1 MTDIFSIYERGL
13 EDLLSRLGKGHPRYA
28 EALTLE
34 SRLRENI
41 AQARRYGDT
50 ETRRAERAQIVDQL
64 NALALEHLGLSFNEL
79 CGLERGSGTPNP
91 PPSETGAGSVAVGGD
106 VRDSII
112 ITGDHNTV
120 SIGTVGQTEGVAD
133 RAGLERALTMARR
146 ALAILEEQVAG
157 FGALHVPAHKLIELE
172 EKRREV
178 AELERRLQHR
188 KE

>member
-1 MTDIFSIYERGL
+1 MNYEQGL
-13 EDLLSRLGKGHPRYA
+13 DTFKQIAKGTSWYGDF
-28 EALTLE
+28 TLQE
-34 SRLRENI
+34 SRLRENL

-50 ETRRAERAQIVDQL
+50 EARRAERAQIVDQL

-79 CGLERGSGTPNP
+79 CGLERGSGTPG
-91 PPSETGAGSVAVGGD
+91 SSTTAAGARSVVMRE
-106 VRDSII
+106 VHDSVI

-120 SIGTVGQTEGVAD
+120 SIGTAGQTEEVAD

-172 EKRREV
+172 EKRRQV
-178 AELERRLQHR
+178 AELERRLQNR
-188 KE
+188 KD

>member
-1 MTDIFSIYERGL
+1 MTDIFSAYERGL
-13 EDLLSRLGKGHPRYA
+13 EKLLERLGKDHPRYVDV
-28 EALTLE
+28 LVLQ
-34 SRLRENI
+34 SRLLENL

-50 ETRRAERAQIVDQL
+50 EARRAERAQIVDQL
-64 NALALEHLGLSFNEL
+64 NALALKHLDLIFNEL
-79 CGLERGSGTPNP
+79 CGLERGSGTPG
-91 PPSETGAGSVAVGGD
+91 SSTTAAGARSVVMQEAH
-106 VRDSII
+106 DSVI

-120 SIGTVGQTEGVAD
+120 SIGTAGQTEGVAD